1 MGKRNKKKKKIKQKP
16 GQENQTKTTDK
27 KLSGPESNKNS
38 IILQSLQKQKCVLF
52 LGQNYLGKPD
62 LNPLFVSVNTK
73 YHCSSLYEWW
83 LENNQD
89 LGERASQILEI
100 DKITSINESF
110 RKFLCFS
117 WSTVITSAIDGIIR
131 RILDI
136 PSKRS
141 VNSILSANYNQ
152 IDNVSDLPLFRLFG
166 SIERSGSE
174 LPPANRSELLRRR
187 KITNEML
194 LPINEITTPNGCLF
208 IEGWDPEIDWVRPG
222 DLSSSLVNFEKNQ
235 VLIFGIDNNGQAKLN
250 KDPDFSELI
259 QMGIIQIFEETLV
272 DIFSRQTIEY
282 EDIRYTPDTIS
293 YTVIKRWKHHGA
305 CETESDMDHT
315 VFSKLEWRK
324 LTELMEIPVSLNLRE
339 DLPDSEEG
347 RYEAF
352 RDFLSN
358 GVNKSN
364 RKWIKEFAFVRNEFK
379 KTLNTCKKLCEKPSP
394 QDHLVLLY
402 GQSGSGKTIALN
414 YLAVELRYLG
424 LPVVLVERS
433 IPPINPGNIE
443 TICQRISN
451 ISHVPLFLLYD
462 GLQDE
467 QFYFDLTSHFASRAQ
482 KCVIIGTA
490 YPFHQQKKKKSKF
503 VHEISFPKNINPE
516 ESDQILKHFSRF
528 IPEADKDLKP
538 LIEHCSDNFFAV
550 IHRLLP
556 PLRRRIEYSLINEI
570 TEGSQRIQELIEK
583 FSAKDKSY
591 YDTLPLMEQKLRA
604 ALGDK
609 LNELFT
615 QKIEIKNSEGKEYF
629 VTDSLK
635 LINAVM
641 LSSQANLEMP
651 QSIALR
657 LIKNTIPIYRG
668 TMSGNIIIEDE
679 NDNGTCILKARSFLE
694 AEIWLRYRMPNRTDQ
709 LKLIKEIAHTIRA
722 YEIGNNS
729 LELEFFVKLL
739 QAYGPQGRQNLR
751 MTQQFRELS
760 ELIEE
765 LSCLFKEINPRLLFI
780 QANAIRESYL
790 IPQSGDEEL
799 ELREKNLKKGEKALI
814 KAFDIVK
821 SSAQR
826 LRPSTR
832 RMLSRIEAERA
843 SVLGVIIG
851 GISRKIYPSSVDH
864 RYWIAKADQI
874 LEEARKAWR
883 SSLQYDENNHMAPD
897 IACWILQT
905 RYRMNKMSYEQKIE
919 LFVDWNEAIDLY
931 KSLDV
936 PQSAIENRD
945 RREYEFSEAA
955 GKTHQLNAVIERLA
969 QSGSYAAQIL
979 KARSIQENEG
989 EHVAREYIEKSCKD
1003 KIYQDRRLLVYY
1015 MYLWWKTET
1024 GYDTFFPYERICL
1037 EFKSIQWDQ
1046 LCQITT
1052 HRLSFDGEQDNGLV
1066 LFLQACAL
1074 IHLGQVEAAKKTL
1087 NHLDRLGVGGYRR
1100 SKALILL
1107 TDDRGNPRQLKAEYQ
1122 GRRRGGVFL
1131 AWCDELRTNID
1142 FQPQEF
1148 NLPSLNPGTN
1158 IGPFHISIRYRG
1170 LFAEPVYR
1178 LEQTRKTMERFNAG

>member
-1 MGKRNKKKKKIKQKP
+1 MGKINKKRKKKNRIKQKSTVQKQTNTTNKP
-16 GQENQTKTTDK
+16 LSNAISNEN
-27 KLSGPESNKNS
+27 N

-52 LGQNYLGKPD
+52 LGQNYLGKPE
-62 LNPLFVSVNTK
+62 LNPLFVNFNSK
-73 YHCSSLYEWW
+73 YHYTSIYEWW

-89 LGERASQILEI
+89 LGERASKILEV
-100 DKITSINESF
+100 DRITSINENLK
-110 RKFLCFS
+110 KFLCFS

-141 VNSILSANYNQ
+141 VNSIFSANYNQ
-152 IDNVSDLPLFRLFG
+152 IDNISDLPLFRLFG
-166 SIERSGSE
+166 SIERSGND
-174 LPPANRSELLRRR
+174 LPPANRAELLRKR

-208 IEGWDPEIDWVRPG
+208 IEGWDPAIDWVRPG

-235 VLIFGIDNNGQAKLN
+235 VLIFGIDTNGQVELN

-259 QMGIIQIFEETLV
+259 QMEVIQIFEESLI
-272 DIFSRQTIEY
+272 DFFSKQTIEY

-293 YTVIKRWKHHGA
+293 YTVVKGWKHHGA
-305 CETESDMDHT
+305 CEIETDSDQI

-324 LTELMEIPVSLNLRE
+324 LTELMEIPVSLKLME
-339 DLPDSEEG
+339 DLPESLED

-364 RKWIKEFAFVRNEFK
+364 RKWIKEFAFVRKGFEQ
-379 KTLNTCKKLCEKPSP
+379 TLDICKKLCDQPSP
-394 QDHLVLLY
+394 QDHLVLIY

-424 LPVVLVERS
+424 LPVVLIERS
-433 IPPINPGNIE
+433 IPPINTGNIE

-467 QFYFDLTSHFASRAQ
+467 QFYFELTSHFASIAQ

-490 YPFHQQKKKKSKF
+490 YPFQKPTKKKSKF
-503 VHEISFPKNINPE
+503 IHEVFFSKDINSQE
-516 ESDQILKHFSRF
+516 RDQILKHFSKY

-538 LIEHCSDNFFAV
+538 LIEHCSNNFFVV

-570 TEGSQRIQELIEK
+570 TEGSQRIQQLIEE
-583 FSAKDKSY
+583 FSARDSY
-591 YDTLPLMEQKLRA
+591 YNTLPLMEQKLRA

-615 QKIEIKNSEGKEYF
+615 QKIEVKTDEGKEYF
-629 VTDSLK
+629 VNDSLK

-668 TMSGNIIIEDE
+668 TMSGNIIIEAE
-679 NDNGTCILKARSFLE
+679 NDNGAFILKARSSLE

-722 YEIGNNS
+722 YEIANNS
-729 LELEFFVKLL
+729 LELEFFIKLL
-739 QAYGPQGRQNLR
+739 QAYGPQGRENLR
-751 MTQQFRELS
+751 MTQQYRELS

-790 IPQSGDEEL
+790 IDSFDNEEL
-799 ELREKNLKKGEKALI
+799 ETREKNLKKAEKALI

-821 SSAQR
+821 NSAQR

-832 RMLSRIEAERA
+832 RLLSRIEAERA
-843 SVLGVIIG
+843 SVLGVIIV
-851 GISRKIYPSSVDH
+851 GIRNTIDPSSVNH
-864 RYWIAKADQI
+864 RYWISKADQI
-874 LEEARKAWR
+874 LKDAREAWR
-883 SSLQYDENNHMAPD
+883 CALQYDENNHMAPD
-897 IACWILQT
+897 IACWILRA
-905 RYRMNKMSYEQKIE
+905 RYKMNKMSDEQKIE
-919 LFVDWNEAIDLY
+919 LIVDWNEAIDLY

-936 PQSAIENRD
+936 PQSALERRD
-945 RREYEFSEAA
+945 KREFHFSEAA
-955 GKTHQLNAVIERLA
+955 GKIRQLNAVIERLA

-979 KARSIQENEG
+979 KARLIQENED
-989 EHVAREYIEKSCKD
+989 EHTARNYDPRPYIRM
-1003 KIYQDRRLLVYY
+1003 Q
-1015 MYLWWKTET
+1015 
-1024 GYDTFFPYERICL
+1024 
-1037 EFKSIQWDQ
+1037 
-1046 LCQITT
+1046 
-1052 HRLSFDGEQDNGLV
+1052 
-1066 LFLQACAL
+1066 
-1074 IHLGQVEAAKKTL
+1074 
-1087 NHLDRLGVGGYRR
+1087 
-1100 SKALILL
+1100 
-1107 TDDRGNPRQLKAEYQ
+1107 
-1122 GRRRGGVFL
+1122 
-1131 AWCDELRTNID
+1131 
-1142 FQPQEF
+1142 
-1148 NLPSLNPGTN
+1148 
-1158 IGPFHISIRYRG
+1158 
-1170 LFAEPVYR
+1170 
-1178 LEQTRKTMERFNAG
+1178 